1 MKLLQWNIQWCRGM
15 DGVVDPTRIARFAK
29 LFADPD
35 VACFQEV
42 AINFPALEGSSGEDQ
57 VEMLKA
63 QFPGY
68 TAIFGAG
75 VEVPDGAGGR
85 RQFGNLILSRIPVR
99 QVFRHALPWP
109 AESNTPSM
117 PRVAV
122 EAVVESDVGLVR
134 VITTHLEYYSARQR
148 MAQVERL
155 RELHVEACGHARAK
169 SSTQYRSGPFEPFE
183 RPVAAILTGDFNMKA
198 DEPACVKLREPF
210 EGNVPGLVD
219 AWAHAHPG
227 EKHPPTFC
235 LFGKEYA
242 KEPYCCDFVF
252 VTENLA
258 PRLKSVRVDVQT
270 QDSDHQPVAIELG

>member
-15 DGVVDPTRIARFAK
+15 DGVVDPARIARFAK
-29 LFADPD
+29 QFADPD

-42 AINFPALEGSSGEDQ
+42 AINFPSLEGSSGEDQ
-57 VEMLKA
+57 VALLKA

-68 TAIFGAG
+68 TAIFGVA
-75 VEVPDGAGGR
+75 VESPDGSGGR
-85 RQFGNLILSRIPVR
+85 RQFGNLILSRLPVR
-99 QVFRHALPWP
+99 QAFRHTLPWP

-117 PRVAV
+117 PRIAV
-122 EAVVESDVGLVR
+122 EAVVESDAGLVR

-169 SSTQYRSGPFEPFE
+169 SSSQYRSGPFEPFE
-183 RPVAAILTGDFNMKA
+183 RPAAAILTGDFNMKA
-198 DEPACVKLREPF
+198 DDPACMKLREPF
-210 EGNVPGLVD
+210 EGNVPRLVD
-219 AWAHAHPG
+219 AWSHAHPG
-227 EKHPPTFC
+227 KKHPPTFC

-252 VTENLA
+252 ITENLA
-258 PRLKSVRVDVQT
+258 PRLKSVRVDVET

>member
-15 DGVVDPTRIARFAK
+15 DGVVDPARIAQFGTQ
-29 LFADPD
+29 FADPD

-42 AINFPALEGSSGEDQ
+42 AINYPALAGSSGEDQ
-57 VEMLKA
+57 VELLKA
-63 QFPGY
+63 QFLGY

-75 VEVPDGAGGR
+75 VDAPGDAGSR
-85 RQFGNLILSRIPVR
+85 RQFGNLILSRLPVL

-109 AESNTPSM
+109 AESDTPCM
-117 PRVAV
+117 PRVAL
-122 EAVVESDVGLVR
+122 EAVVESDIGRVR

-169 SSTQYRSGPFEPFE
+169 ASSKYRCGPFEPFE

-198 DEPACVKLREPF
+198 DDAACVKLREAF
-210 EGNVPGLVD
+210 EGEVPRLVD
-219 AWAHAHPG
+219 AWAHVHPG
-227 EKHPPTFC
+227 VQHPPTFC
-235 LFGKEYA
+235 VHGTQHSKA
-242 KEPYCCDFVF
+242 PYCCDFVF

-258 PRLKSVRVDVQT
+258 PRLKSVRVDVDT
-270 QDSDHQPVAIELG
+270 QDSDHQPVAVELG